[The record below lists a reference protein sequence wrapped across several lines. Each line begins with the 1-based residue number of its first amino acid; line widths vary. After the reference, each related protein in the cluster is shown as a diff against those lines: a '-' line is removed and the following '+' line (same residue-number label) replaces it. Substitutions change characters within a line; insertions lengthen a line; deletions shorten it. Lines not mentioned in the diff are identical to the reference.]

1 MIEWIL
7 SGLVSLLVWL
17 WNSAM
22 TLYYLAGFF
31 IVVGGLVMF
40 VGSVIHHFWKLS
52 QEQRIKGIPNPPVSV
67 HVENLNLTLELTE
80 PELRRLLADRERR
93 TLPSGDQGEADED

>member
-7 SGLVSLLVWL
+7 SGLVSLLAWL

-22 TLYYLAGFF
+22 TMYYLAGFF
-31 IVVGGLVMF
+31 VVMGGLVMF

-52 QEQRIKGIPNPPVSV
+52 HEQRPHVSPSRPVTV
-67 HVENLNLTLELTE
+67 HVENLNVTLEMTE
-80 PELRRLLADRERR
+80 SELRRLLTQRN
-93 TLPSGDQGEADED
+93 LPALGSGDHEAEDE